1 MKTSPGKGKKDKA
14 KIPTAAK
21 NGPQLMPELFPIVGI
36 GASAGGLEA
45 FSELLHNLPE
55 KTGMAFVLV
64 QHLDPKHESALPEIL
79 GRTTKLPVEEVT
91 DGTVVQPNHVYVIP
105 ANTSMM
111 IDDGALQLRA
121 RTTVRGQHMPI
132 DNFFRSLAEKV
143 GQRAIGVILSGT
155 ASDGTEGCRA
165 IKDAGGLT
173 FAQNEES
180 AKYDS
185 MPRSAVHAGC
195 IDFILTPKDIA
206 RELGGI
212 GQHPYVTHVLSS
224 PKDDFRGMEG
234 GEVDALFGLLREST
248 GVDFTNYK
256 HSTLQRRIRRRMD
269 LHKIPNLKDY
279 LLYIAKKP
287 EEVDELYRD
296 LLINV
301 TGFFREPESFLAL
314 RKHVYP
320 GLFEGRKPDSPVRV
334 WVAGCSTGEEAYSIA
349 ITLLE
354 YLWTH
359 TRNISQAATAIQ
371 IFATDISETSLDRAR
386 SGLYSKAAVANI
398 SPERLKRF
406 FVPQDGGYQVNKSIR
421 DMCIFA
427 RQNLVKDPPFSNLDL
442 VSCRNLL
449 IYLGPLL
456 QRRVIPTLHY
466 ALKPNGYLMLGDA
479 ESLAGFG
486 DHFSLVDKKDKIYQK
501 RKTTARMATYFATT
515 DYSPR
520 REEDAKTGLH
530 FPAPFT
536 VENEVEQLLINRFV
550 PASVVVND
558 QLEIVQFQ
566 GKTGTYL
573 EPAAGQPSFSLSK
586 MAREGLVVDLRAAL
600 SQAKKNNQ
608 MVRKEAVHFQSEGKV
623 LEVDLEVLPL
633 RGQGAQERYYVVV
646 FQEPAAGRAKSGAE
660 TGGGKTRKPDT
671 ETAESQN
678 LRREIAQLRGQ
689 LSSLIEDHETT
700 LEEFK
705 SMNEEVLSANE
716 ELQSTNEEL
725 ETAKEE
731 LQSTNEELMTLNE
744 EMQNRNAELSSVNS
758 DLLNLLDTVNLPVV
772 MVSLDLRIRR
782 FTPPSQKLLN
792 LQPSDIGRRLGEI
805 RTNLEFQDLETLV
818 QETIRSAS
826 SQERDVREKS
836 GAWYGLR
843 IRPYKTWD
851 NKITGA
857 VISLQDIDTLKRT
870 LDSTRE
876 YADELVDNSQGCIL
890 LLDDKL
896 RVTAGNRAFYRT
908 FEVTAPETEGSSIY
922 ELGNG
927 QWNVSG
933 LRRVLEDIIPKNA
946 QVSDYELRHDFPKLG
961 PRTMVLNARRVELQP
976 GHPSILL
983 AIEDVSRR
991 SQQGV
996 A

>member
-1 MKTSPGKGKKDKA
+1 MKSFPSKEGKSSRRVV
-14 KIPTAAK
+14 AK
-21 NGPQLMPELFPIVGI
+21 NAPQWLPELFPIVGI

-79 GRTTKLPVEEVT
+79 GRTTKLPVTEVT
-91 DGTVVQPNHVYVIP
+91 DGMVVEPDHVYVIP
-105 ANTSMM
+105 ANTSMA
-111 IDDGALQLRA
+111 ILDGALRLKGR
-121 RTTVRGQHMPI
+121 VVVHGQHMPI

-143 GQRAIGVILSGT
+143 GQRAIGVVLSGT

-165 IKDAGGLT
+165 IKEAGGLT
-173 FAQNEES
+173 FAQDEES

-185 MPRSAVHAGC
+185 MPRSAIHAGC

-212 GQHPYVTHVLSS
+212 GQHPYVTRILSGV
-224 PKDDFRGMEG
+224 KDDVRGIAG
-234 GEVDALFGLLREST
+234 GELEALFALVREST

-256 HSTLQRRIRRRMD
+256 HTTLHRRIRRRMD
-269 LHKIPNLKDY
+269 LLKIEKLKEY

-301 TGFFREPESFLAL
+301 TGFFREPEAFAAL

-320 GLFEGRKPDSPVRV
+320 KLFEGRKPDNPVRV

-349 ITLLE
+349 ITMLE

-371 IFATDISETSLDRAR
+371 IFATDISETALDRAR
-386 SGLYSKAAVANI
+386 SGVYAKTGVSQV

-406 FVPQDGGYQVNKSIR
+406 FVHHDGGFQVNKSVR

-486 DHFSLVDKKDKIYQK
+486 DHFSLLDKKDKIYQK
-501 RKTTARMATYFATT
+501 RKTTARLATYFAST

-520 REEDAKTGLH
+520 RLEDAKTGLH

-558 QLEIVQFQ
+558 EMEIVQFQ

-573 EPAAGQPSFSLSK
+573 EPAAGQPTFSLSK

-600 SQAKKNNQ
+600 NKAKKTNATA
-608 MVRKEAVHFQSEGKV
+608 RKEGVQFQSEGKAR
-623 LEVDLEVLPL
+623 EVDLEVIPL
-633 RGQGAQERYYVVV
+633 RGQGAQERYYVIV
-646 FQEPAAGRAKSGAE
+646 FQERAAAPAEKAGSRHARNAGNVAGRV
-660 TGGGKTRKPDT
+660 TQ
-671 ETAESQN
+671 ESQSVK
-678 LRREIAQLRGQ
+678 REITQLREQ

-758 DLLNLLDTVNLPVV
+758 DLVNLLDTVNLPVV

-805 RTNLEFQDLETLV
+805 RTNLELQDLEALV
-818 QETIRSAS
+818 QKTIHSMVAL
-826 SQERDVREKS
+826 EHEVRERGGS
-836 GAWYGLR
+836 WYALR
-843 IRPYKTWD
+843 IRPYKSWD
-851 NKITGA
+851 SKITGA
-857 VISLQDIDTLKRT
+857 VISFQDIDTLKRT
-870 LDSTRE
+870 LEKTRE
-876 YADELVDNSQGCIL
+876 YADGLIENSQGCIL
-890 LLDDKL
+890 LLDEKL
-896 RVTAGNRAFYRT
+896 RVTAANRAFFRT
-908 FEVTAPETEGSSIY
+908 FGVTAAETEGNSIY
-922 ELGNG
+922 ELGDG
-927 QWNVSG
+927 QWNVPE
-933 LRRVLEDIIPKNA
+933 LRRVVEEIIPQNA
-946 QVSDYELRHDFPKLG
+946 QVMDYEVSHDFQKLG
-961 PRTMVLNARRVELQP
+961 QRTMLLNARRVELQP
-976 GHPSILL
+976 GHPTIVLT
-983 AIEDVSRR
+983 IEDVTQR
-991 SQQGV
+991 SQQG
-996 A
+996 AA

>member
-1 MKTSPGKGKKDKA
+1 MKTSPGKKGRA
-14 KIPTAAK
+14 TRSAAAK
-21 NGPQLMPELFPIVGI
+21 NGPQLMPELFPIVGV

-121 RTTVRGQHMPI
+121 RMVVRGQHMPI

-143 GQRAIGVILSGT
+143 GQRAIGVVLSGT

-165 IKDAGGLT
+165 IKAAGGLT
-173 FAQNEES
+173 FAQDEES

-212 GQHPYVTHVLSS
+212 GQHPYVTHVLSG
-224 PKDDFRGMEG
+224 PKNDFRGMEG

-269 LHKIPNLKDY
+269 LNKIPNLKDY

-320 GLFEGRKPDSPVRV
+320 ALFEGRKPDSPVRV

-386 SGLYSKAAVANI
+386 SGLYTKAAVANI
-398 SPERLKRF
+398 SAERLKRF
-406 FVPQDGGYQVNKSIR
+406 FVAQDGGYQVNKSIR

-466 ALKPNGYLMLGDA
+466 ALKPKGYLMLGDA

-520 REEDAKTGLH
+520 REEDAKSGLH

-600 SQAKKNNQ
+600 SQAKKNNE
-608 MVRKEAVHFQSEGKV
+608 MVRKEGVHFQSEGKA
-623 LEVDLEVLPL
+623 LQVDLEVLPL
-633 RGQGAQERYYVVV
+633 RGQGAQERYFVVV
-646 FQEPAAGRAKSGAE
+646 FQEPAVGAAKSTGAN
-660 TGGGKTRKPDT
+660 GGGKTRKAQT
-671 ETAESQN
+671 VTAESQN

-792 LQPSDIGRRLGEI
+792 LQPSDIGRKLGEI

-818 QETIRSAS
+818 QETIHSAS
-826 SQERDVREKS
+826 PQEREVREKS

-870 LDSTRE
+870 LDKTRE
-876 YADELVDNSQGCIL
+876 YADELVENSQGCIL
-890 LLDDKL
+890 LLDEKL

-908 FEVTAPETEGSSIY
+908 FEVSAPETEGSSIY

-927 QWNVSG
+927 QWNVNG
-933 LRRVLEDIIPKNA
+933 LRRVLEDIIPRNA
-946 QVSDYELRHDFPKLG
+946 QVSDYEVRHDFPKLG
-961 PRTMVLNARRVELQP
+961 PRTMVVNARRVELHP